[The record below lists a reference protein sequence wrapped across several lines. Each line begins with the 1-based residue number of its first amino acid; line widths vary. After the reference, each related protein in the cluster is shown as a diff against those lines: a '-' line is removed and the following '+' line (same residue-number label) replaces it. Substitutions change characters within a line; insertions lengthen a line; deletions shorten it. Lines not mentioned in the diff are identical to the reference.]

1 MRQAEI
7 GEISI
12 RETLPGVERVGAKPL
27 GIGSAADSLLM
38 APVEIIPAKVDLDP
52 D

>member
-7 GEISI
+7 GEILI
-12 RETLPGVERVGAKPL
+12 RETLQGMN
-27 GIGSAADSLLM
+27 SAAASLLI

>member
-12 RETLPGVERVGAKPL
+12 RETLLGVERVGGKPL
-27 GIGSAADSLLM
+27 GMGSAAASLLM
-38 APVEIIPAKVDLDP
+38 APLEITPAKVDLDP

>member
-1 MRQAEI
+1 MRQAEN
-7 GEISI
+7 GEILI

-27 GIGSAADSLLM
+27 GMGSAAVSLLI
-38 APVEIIPAKVDLDP
+38 APVEIIPAKVALDP